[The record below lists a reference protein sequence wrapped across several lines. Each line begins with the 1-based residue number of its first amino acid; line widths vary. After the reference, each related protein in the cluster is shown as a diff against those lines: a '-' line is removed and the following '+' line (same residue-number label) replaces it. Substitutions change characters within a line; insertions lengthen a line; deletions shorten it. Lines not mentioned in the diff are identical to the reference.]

1 MTHLSPDQR
10 KALQK
15 LYNHREHIEDILV
28 EISTILKV
36 HFPKSQPLADQHWI
50 PQIKTALRDNTK
62 YLPRGEYSMDYTLNQ
77 LIDQIIDELD
87 NNKGVSKYI

>member
-1 MTHLSPDQR
+1 MTHLSTDQR

-50 PQIKTALRDNTK
+50 PQIITALYEDK
-62 YLPRGEYSMDYTLNQ
+62 KWLPRGERTMEQTIIRLMDKINS
-77 LIDQIIDELD
+77 DSD
-87 NNKGVSKYI
+87 KGVSKYIN